1 MSNELSIIDI
11 PEALNRA
18 MGDVGFLQMMLDE
31 FQRMIP
37 DFMARIEQAVQ
48 FKDMDTLGKDAHQFK
63 GTAANLGA
71 KTIAAAALELEQ
83 IGRSGNLENSSAA
96 LADLQHAVKTFN
108 QHLLQIEW
116 SCVTVD

>member
-1 MSNELSIIDI
+1 MSNELPIIDI

-18 MGDVGFLQMMLDE
+18 MGDVSFLQMMIDE
-31 FQRMIP
+31 FQHMIP
-37 DFMARIEQAVQ
+37 DFMTRIEQAVQ
-48 FKDMDTLGKDAHQFK
+48 LKDLDMLGKDAHQFK

-83 IGRSGNLENSSAA
+83 IGRSGNPDNIGAA
-96 LADLQHAVKTFN
+96 LADLQQAVKNFN